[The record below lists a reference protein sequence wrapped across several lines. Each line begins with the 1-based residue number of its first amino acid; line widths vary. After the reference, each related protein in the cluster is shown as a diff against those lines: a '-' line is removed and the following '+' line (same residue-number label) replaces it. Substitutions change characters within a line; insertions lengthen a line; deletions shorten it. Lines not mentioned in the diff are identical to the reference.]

1 MIPDDGGGVMVVVAV
16 VGDMFYLLLVFII
29 FYLHSKFW
37 IPLLRGEEKLKSLS
51 AGNIRWSTKFVLKLV
66 CELSSKY
73 MYFALLQ
80 QS

>member
-1 MIPDDGGGVMVVVAV
+1 MIPDDGCGVMVVVAV

-51 AGNIRWSTKFVLKLV
+51 AGNIR
-66 CELSSKY
+66 
-73 MYFALLQ
+73 
-80 QS
+80 